1 MSYTLKLFDTE
12 LLKFD
17 VIENLADPVVHILWL
32 DESKKELLP
41 LGMDATDKG
50 LASWL
55 KHRSIPKN
63 RAYVNALLSKCN
75 LSLNRQLGIIT
86 LSRGLSLN
94 DCYWVER
101 VDDQTT
107 FEQVNLYDN
116 NFNQALAAVAFTG
129 VGNVPNT
136 DLVSSPEFTTNGM
149 LPKCWRRIRGKVY
162 LYKGGTSGAS
172 NTGYEPYSELYAYQI
187 ASALGIEA
195 VPYSLSRWKGILC
208 SACEL
213 FTSKEYSYVP
223 VGQLVHEEGISILE
237 KFYADLDFTSALA
250 DMYLLDAIICNTDRH
265 YGNFGFLVDNQ
276 TNKIAKPAP
285 LFDHG
290 NSLFNLAGS
299 DDFKNTNSLVR
310 YANTLYPRAYDGFI
324 EKAKEFM
331 TVEHKKKLRS
341 MLEFSFQR
349 QPTYN
354 LPAKRLKL
362 IEQVV
367 RHRIRELLS

>member
-1 MSYTLKLFDTE
+1 MSYTLKLFETE